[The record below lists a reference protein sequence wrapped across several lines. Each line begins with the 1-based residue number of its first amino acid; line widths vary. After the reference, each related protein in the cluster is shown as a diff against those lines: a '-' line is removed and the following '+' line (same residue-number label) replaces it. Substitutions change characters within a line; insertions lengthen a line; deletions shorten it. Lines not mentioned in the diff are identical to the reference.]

1 MKTIFE
7 SKNCII
13 KYDGNSTVYKTLK
26 ENTLPDDWLQHYN
39 QVRNNNPRYVDVY
52 EVVDNNTLVMEYVDE
67 LDTLEHILKE
77 PHHWHRIDKQ
87 FIIEALE
94 TFHQAFTD
102 GLQVSKH
109 QGGEM
114 YFLHTDLK
122 ITNLIVDKDMCVKII
137 DPDSYTWVP
146 NMQWTE
152 KYYMNQIN
160 MMCCMQRYFYEN
172 VSI

>member
-1 MKTIFE
+1 MMNKLYE
-7 SKNCII
+7 SRNSIVE
-13 KYDGNSTVYKTLK
+13 YDGNGTIYKTLK
-26 ENTLPDDWLQHYN
+26 QNLVPEDWLHYYN

-52 EVVDNNTLVMEYVDE
+52 KVVDNNTLVMEYIDE
-67 LDTLEHILKE
+67 LDTLENILKE
-77 PHHWHRIDKQ
+77 PRHWHRIDKH
-87 FIIEALE
+87 FIVEALE

-102 GLQVSKH
+102 GLRVSKH

-122 ITNLIVDKDMCVKII
+122 ISNLIVDKDMRVRII

-146 NMQWTE
+146 KMQWTE

-160 MMCCMQRYFYEN
+160 MAFCLQRYFYEN
-172 VSI
+172 V